1 MADPG
6 QDNWIEQAIEAY
18 ESPLLRYALH
28 FVRDADT
35 ARDIVQ
41 DTFLQLC
48 RNQKLEL
55 RERMPQ
61 WLYTVCR
68 NRAIDLIRKERRVKQ
83 MPECDENSTRSAA
96 IDPVDPAANP
106 TQAVEADEAASGL
119 MKQIETLPDRQQEV
133 LRLKFHGGLSYK
145 EIAEVMDLTSTNV
158 GFILHTAI
166 TKLRKQMVHST

>member
-1 MADPG
+1 MAEPG
-6 QDNWIEQAIEAY
+6 QDNWIEQAIAAY

-83 MPECDENSTRSAA
+83 MAECDDNSSRATS

-106 TQAVEADEAASGL
+106 TQAAEAVEAD
-119 MKQIETLPDRQQEV
+119 
-133 LRLKFHGGLSYK
+133 
-145 EIAEVMDLTSTNV
+145 
-158 GFILHTAI
+158 
-166 TKLRKQMVHST
+166 